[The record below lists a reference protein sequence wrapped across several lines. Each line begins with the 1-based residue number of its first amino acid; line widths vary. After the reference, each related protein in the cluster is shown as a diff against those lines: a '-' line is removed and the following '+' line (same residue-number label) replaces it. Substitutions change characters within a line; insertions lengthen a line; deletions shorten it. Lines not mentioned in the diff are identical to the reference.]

1 MWKIFKHKNSS
12 QGKRTAMHS
21 QVPIDQMAIIVA
33 SGFQPAQLQDAL
45 IREGFSYTE
54 MDSSGGLVTEPV
66 VNLLVGLNRDRLSM
80 LLDIVGEHCQP
91 VQQYLPIKIGI
102 PEGTTNIP
110 MVRVEVG
117 GAKVYVL
124 DVERFE
130 QI

>member
-1 MWKIFKHKNSS
+1 
-12 QGKRTAMHS
+12 MHS

-45 IREGFSYTE
+45 IEEGFSYTE
-54 MDSSGGLVTEPV
+54 MNSSGGLLTEQF
-66 VNLLVGLNRDRLSM
+66 VNLLVGLNRDRLSI
-80 LLDIVGEHCQP
+80 LLDIVRENCKP

-102 PEGTTNIP
+102 PEGTPNIP
-110 MVRVEVG
+110 MMKVEVG